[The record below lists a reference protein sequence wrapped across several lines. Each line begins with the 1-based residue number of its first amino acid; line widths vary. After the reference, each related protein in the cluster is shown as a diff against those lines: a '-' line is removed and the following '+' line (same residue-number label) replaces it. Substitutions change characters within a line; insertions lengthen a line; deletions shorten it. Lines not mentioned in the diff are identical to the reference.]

1 MGSRNSGLDGD
12 HLGHASASQSRKGV
26 CERPREVGR
35 PAGLTQLQ
43 EEVLV
48 VCPERGG
55 DGTVG
60 GGG

>member
-1 MGSRNSGLDGD
+1 M
-12 HLGHASASQSRKGV
+12 

-48 VCPERGG
+48 VYPERGSY
-55 DGTVG
+55 GTVG
-60 GGG
+60 GDGRQVTMKGEGHWEDRPLQYMGDNC